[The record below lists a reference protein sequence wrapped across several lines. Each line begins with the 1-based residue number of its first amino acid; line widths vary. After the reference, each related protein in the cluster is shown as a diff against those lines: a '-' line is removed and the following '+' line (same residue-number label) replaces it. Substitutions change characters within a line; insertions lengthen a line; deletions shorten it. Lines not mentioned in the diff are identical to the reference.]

1 MGAGWTAEARHGLPR
16 VLLFS
21 LFTVTAAVGVGRLA
35 GARPTTML
43 AALDRAELPPTTT
56 TSTTTSTTTT
66 TTTTAP
72 PQAVRAARPVVVP
85 RDPYA
90 REQIRE
96 LGTIEIPKIGLVHRT
111 FQGITLNNIDRGPS
125 HWPGT
130 AMPGQ
135 VGNTVFAGHRVT
147 HSRPFRNIDQLVP
160 GDLVIFTVG
169 DVRSTYRVTGS
180 QVVTPAAIWIAD
192 QTANATGTIY
202 ACHPPGSA
210 AYRYVVRME
219 LVDSA

>member
-1 MGAGWTAEARHGLPR
+1 MGGQAFRHRLTS
-16 VLLFS
+16 VLLTSWF
-21 LFTVTAAVGVGRLA
+21 VVAASVGVGRLA
-35 GARPTTML
+35 AARPDTVPALL
-43 AALDRAELPPTTT
+43 ARAELPPTT

-72 PQAVRAARPVVVP
+72 PQPVRAARPVVVP

-90 REQIRE
+90 AEPIRE

-130 AMPGQ
+130 ALPGQ

-160 GDLVIFTVG
+160 GDLIIFTVG
-169 DVRSTYRVTGS
+169 EVRSTYRVTGS
-180 QVVTPAAIWIAD
+180 QVVPPSAVWIAD
-192 QTANATGTIY
+192 QTSTATGTIY